1 MNLKIKGKL
10 FLSFILVCS
19 FAFLFSLI
27 SIWVF
32 NKRNKI
38 SELLNELDE
47 IHLLTMEEYKL
58 QQDYLLYESI
68 NQNYF
73 RTGNSTKLIQQKHVF
88 EKLIRRTNLLNAQET
103 SKELFEPT
111 FFNAFILE
119 QNLYQQIFASLTEN
133 VKKRGFK
140 DFGLE
145 GEMRMFAHELM
156 KIQALNQVNV
166 LMLRRHEKDF
176 IIRKEERYYQQFNA
190 LIKKVKKEVDQNSS
204 LPLFQKLRIDSIIN
218 GYSGA
223 FSAFVKTEWE
233 LNGNLTKLGLTNS
246 LWNQHNKL
254 INLLKEQKK
263 LAAITELKLQQNL
276 MLLATIMVF
285 VIIILSI
292 VFSYHLA
299 HRLSGPVL
307 ALNNYIDRFVAS
319 KFANIPLIQ
328 SEQSKDEISQLSDNF
343 FKMAVEITSYIKF
356 FEEKVKE
363 RTAEVNKQHNEIVIQ
378 KTKIGQQYEQLVSKT
393 ELLEYHQKLLIEK
406 NKNILDSLRYAERIQ
421 RALMPSKILFHHI
434 VPDAFIYFQ
443 PKDIVSG
450 DFYFTLEMN
459 ENIYFAVADC
469 TGHGVPGAFVSIVGI
484 HAIHRAL
491 NEFKLIEPSDIL
503 NKVNEIV
510 EKDISS
516 YGETIINDGMD
527 IALCKYDKKNKT
539 LSYSGANLPVWI
551 VEQEITEDLVLA
563 ENFDSKKLKKK
574 FSTSQIREIKGDNQP
589 IGHIQNRTPFT
600 NHALSF
606 KKGSMLYIF
615 SDGYADQFGG
625 PAGKKYKY
633 TRLRNLLLEI
643 NEFPVTQQKQLV
655 KDAFVGWKGDSEQV
669 DDVCVLGIRL

>member
-204 LPLFQKLRIDSIIN
+204 LPLPQKLRIDSIIN

-563 ENFDSKKLKKK
+563 ENFDSKKLEKK

-600 NHALSF
+600 NHVLSF

>member
-204 LPLFQKLRIDSIIN
+204 LPLPQKLRIDSIIN

-539 LSYSGANLPVWI
+539 LSNSGANLPVWI

-563 ENFDSKKLKKK
+563 ENFDSKKLEKK

-600 NHALSF
+600 NHVLSF

>member
-204 LPLFQKLRIDSIIN
+204 LPLPQKLRIDSIIN

-563 ENFDSKKLKKK
+563 ENFDSKKLEKK